1 MHAIH
6 ICRPDN
12 DNTDVPYMLSCQAS
26 DSFYRTQ
33 SEALSN
39 QYKETHRSA
48 KRIWIFFLVYRTYI
62 SGALVGV
69 QFYDFCLRCG
79 NRSHIF
85 RISCGYP
92 LAPFSSSTSTV
103 SRKSENL
110 CAVNTL
116 KVCTTKHITHVKG
129 RDFIFGWQVIYL
141 FIHTI
146 VLSQDF
152 LLTSKVWNDSP
163 LLPIL

>member
-1 MHAIH
+1 MYAIQ
-6 ICRPDN
+6 ICRSDN
-12 DNTDVPYMLSCQAS
+12 DNTGVPYMLSCQAS

-33 SEALSN
+33 SEALCN

-48 KRIWIFFLVYRTYI
+48 QRVWIFFLVYRTYI

-85 RISCGYP
+85 RISCRCP

-110 CAVNTL
+110 CAVKML
-116 KVCTTKHITHVKG
+116 KVCTTKYIIHVK
-129 RDFIFGWQVIYL
+129 RRVFIFR
-141 FIHTI
+141 
-146 VLSQDF
+146 
-152 LLTSKVWNDSP
+152 
-163 LLPIL
+163 